1 MTISPARPTTPIAIL
16 VADDDETERESV
28 SDILRT
34 EGYVV
39 VEADDGAT
47 ALTILETK
55 HFDAL
60 VLDDRMPELDGMAV
74 LAAAENS
81 PPAVIMSTHDVDSMG
96 GKDLVVRGISYLH
109 KPVDPEHLLD
119 AVATAVG
126 RGRHS

>member
-1 MTISPARPTTPIAIL
+1 
-16 VADDDETERESV
+16 
-28 SDILRT
+28 
-34 EGYVV
+34 
-39 VEADDGAT
+39 
-47 ALTILETK
+47 
-55 HFDAL
+55 
-60 VLDDRMPELDGMAV
+60 MPELDGMAV